1 MAPSNGLRVS
11 PNFFPPCKVT
21 RGSHVSAAWKCVL
34 IRHGMSR
41 HLVLGVPASRNVRS
55 TSYLFQPP
63 VWGDLLQQ
71 PELTETMCIVTP

>member
-11 PNFFPPCKVT
+11 PDFFPPGKVT
-21 RGSHVSAAWKCVL
+21 RGSQVSAAWKWVL
-34 IRHGMSR
+34 IRHGISR
-41 HLVLGVPASRNVRS
+41 HLVLGAPASRNVRS

-71 PELTETMCIVTP
+71 PELTGTTCIVTP